1 MNNMTT
7 ARTSVPDTARLLPA
21 AERRLGLRE
30 RKKLKTRTAIRDA
43 TYRLI
48 KEQGYEATTVEQIAE
63 EAEVSA
69 STVFRYFPTK
79 EDIVITDEYD
89 VLVEDMLRSRPANE
103 PVLES
108 VRWAI
113 RRSMAI
119 QVSDTPD
126 YAQEEMKLRTGLM
139 VSVPAVR
146 SRAMESMSVTS
157 RLLCRALAERTG
169 RDPDDLEVRVYAMG
183 LMSALLEA
191 VLYWA
196 ERDYRDD
203 VLNLVDRTL
212 STFRDL
218 GCRSADDGPNEAPDD
233 APGEAPEASEKH
245 GPAAPPP

>member
-1 MNNMTT
+1 MTT
-7 ARTSVPDTARLLPA
+7 ARTPVPDTARRLPE
-21 AERRLGLRE
+21 AERRLSLRE

-63 EAEVSA
+63 EAEVSP

-79 EDIVITDEYD
+79 EDIIITDEYD
-89 VLVEDMLRSRPANE
+89 VLVEDLLRSRPADE

-113 RRSMAI
+113 RQSMAM
-119 QVSDTPD
+119 QVADTPE

-146 SRAMESMSVTS
+146 SRAMESMSVTG
-157 RLLCRALAERTG
+157 RLLCRVLADRTG

-196 ERDYRDD
+196 ERDYQDD
-203 VLNLVDRTL
+203 VLDLVDRTL
-212 STFRDL
+212 STFSNLAR
-218 GCRSADDGPNEAPDD
+218 RSPDDGHDILT
-233 APGEAPEASEKH
+233 G
-245 GPAAPPP
+245 

>member
-7 ARTSVPDTARLLPA
+7 ARTPVPDSARRLPE
-21 AERRLGLRE
+21 AERRLSLRE

-48 KEQGYEATTVEQIAE
+48 REQGYEATTVEQIAE
-63 EAEVSA
+63 EAEVSP

-79 EDIVITDEYD
+79 EDIIITDEYD
-89 VLVEDMLRSRPANE
+89 VLVEDLLRSRPADE

-113 RRSMAI
+113 RQSMAM
-119 QVSDTPD
+119 QVADTPE
-126 YAQEEMKLRTGLM
+126 YEQEEMKLRTGLM

-146 SRAMESMSVTS
+146 SRAMESMSVTG
-157 RLLCRALAERTG
+157 RLLCRVLADRTG

-196 ERDYRDD
+196 ERDYQDD
-203 VLNLVDRTL
+203 VLDLVDRTL
-212 STFRDL
+212 STFSNLAR
-218 GCRSADDGPNEAPDD
+218 RSPDDGHDILT
-233 APGEAPEASEKH
+233 G
-245 GPAAPPP
+245 

>member
-7 ARTSVPDTARLLPA
+7 ARTPVPDTARRLPE
-21 AERRLGLRE
+21 AERRLSLRE

-63 EAEVSA
+63 EAEVSP

-79 EDIVITDEYD
+79 EDIIITDEYD
-89 VLVEDMLRSRPANE
+89 VLVEDLLRSRPADE

-113 RRSMAI
+113 RQSMAM
-119 QVSDTPD
+119 QVADTPE

-146 SRAMESMSVTS
+146 SRAMESMSVTG
-157 RLLCRALAERTG
+157 RLLCRVLADRTG

-196 ERDYRDD
+196 ERDYQDD
-203 VLNLVDRTL
+203 VLDLVDRTL
-212 STFRDL
+212 STFSNLAR
-218 GCRSADDGPNEAPDD
+218 RSPDDGHDILT
-233 APGEAPEASEKH
+233 G
-245 GPAAPPP
+245 

>member
-1 MNNMTT
+1 MTT
-7 ARTSVPDTARLLPA
+7 ARTPVPDTARRLPET
-21 AERRLGLRE
+21 ERRLSLRE
-30 RKKLKTRTAIRDA
+30 RKKLKTRTTIRDV

-48 KEQGYEATTVEQIAE
+48 REQGYEATTVEQIAE
-63 EAEVSA
+63 EAEVSP

-89 VLVEDMLRSRPANE
+89 VLVENMLRSRPADE

-113 RRSMAI
+113 RQSMAM
-119 QVSDTPD
+119 QVADTPD
-126 YAQEEMKLRTGLM
+126 SAQEEMKLRTGLM

-146 SRAMESMSVTS
+146 SRAMESMSAMG
-157 RLLCRALAERTG
+157 RLLCRAVADRTG
-169 RDPDDLEVRVYAMG
+169 RDADDLEVRVYAMG

-203 VLNLVDRTL
+203 VLDLVDRTL
-212 STFRDL
+212 STFGNLAR
-218 GCRSADDGPNEAPDD
+218 RSPDDGS
-233 APGEAPEASEKH
+233 GEAP
-245 GPAAPPP
+245 

>member
-1 MNNMTT
+1 MTT
-7 ARTSVPDTARLLPA
+7 ARTPVPDAARRLPE
-21 AERRLGLRE
+21 AERRLSLRE

-63 EAEVSA
+63 EAEVSP

-79 EDIVITDEYD
+79 EDIIITDEYD
-89 VLVEDMLRSRPANE
+89 VLVEDLLRSRPADE

-113 RRSMAI
+113 RRSMAM
-119 QVSDTPD
+119 QVADTPD
-126 YAQEEMKLRTGLM
+126 YVHEEMKLRTGLM

-146 SRAMESMSVTS
+146 SRAMESMSVTG
-157 RLLCRALAERTG
+157 RLLCRAIADRTG
-169 RDPDDLEVRVYAMG
+169 RAPDDLEVRVYAMG
-183 LMSALLEA
+183 LVSALLEA

-218 GCRSADDGPNEAPDD
+218 ARRPPDDGPDHGPGVP
-233 APGEAPEASEKH
+233 PGEAPGAPEIH
-245 GPAAPPP
+245 GPAAPQP